1 MGVGAKPVRSH
12 QPCHVFLQ
20 AVEDLQQQRA
30 ALQAQINRL
39 QETLSQVRPGTD
51 LYAQLAC
58 GCGPDALS
66 QVEREKRRE
75 VAQAAAEAAQA
86 VAEVV
91 AEERSLYRKWL
102 ANASQTAAAL
112 EARLPQLRA
121 AEQVG
126 YRLGMLCSLHPLQS
140 PDEWPLPEL

>member
-51 LYAQLAC
+51 RYAQC

-86 VAEVV
+86 VAEAV

-102 ANASQTAAAL
+102 ADASRMAAAL

-140 PDEWPLPEL
+140 PDQ